1 MVNILE
7 LHALIDNNYILKGIN
22 ININPGEIHVIM
34 GPNGS
39 GKSTFAEVLMGR
51 QDIQTKGEVIFNPQ
65 LGNNENI
72 DLFSLSADFRS
83 KMGIFL
89 AFQNPPEIDGLS
101 LTNLIKASVDSQ
113 RDFAKLGKINSTD
126 FLDLLYKYGKMLKMN
141 KQFLSRSIGS
151 GMSGGEKKRCEI
163 LQMAMLDPKLVILDE
178 IDSGVDVDSL
188 KIILSAIDKLRS
200 TSRSWVIITHYANF
214 TRMLKPDFIHV
225 LIDGK
230 IVCTS
235 SLDILKKLEDGG
247 FDQFR

>member
-7 LHALIDNNYILKGIN
+7 LCVSIDNNYILKGVN

-39 GKSTFAEVLMGR
+39 GKSTLAEVLMGR
-51 QDIQTKGEVIFNPQ
+51 QDIHTKGKVIFNQ
-65 LGNNENI
+65 GLENNKNI
-72 DLFSLSADFRS
+72 DLLSLSAEFRS
-83 KMGIFL
+83 KLGIFL

-101 LTNLIKASVDSQ
+101 LTNLIKASLDSQ
-113 RDFAKLGKINSTD
+113 RDFAKLGKINSKD
-126 FLDLLYKYGKMLKMN
+126 FLDLLYKYGKMLKLD
-141 KQFLSRSIGS
+141 KQFLSRSIGV
-151 GMSGGEKKRCEI
+151 GMSGGEKKRCEM
-163 LQMAMLDPKLVILDE
+163 LQMAMLDPKFVILDE

-188 KIILSAIDKLRS
+188 KIILSAINKSRS
-200 TSRSWVIITHYANF
+200 VSRSWLIITHYANF
-214 TRMLKPDFIHV
+214 TRMLKPDFIHI

-235 SLDILKKLEDGG
+235 NLDVLKKLECGG